1 VRSEPRTILWA
12 LPDLVEAAVRTG
24 HRGLTGDA
32 LGRLA
37 ESARAD
43 GTDWGLCVSCG
54 GRRLAPWPFG
64 KKFF

>member
-1 VRSEPRTILWA
+1 MILWA
-12 LPDLVEAAVRTG
+12 RPELAEAAVRTG
-24 HRGLTGDA
+24 NGGPTGDA

-43 GTDWGLCVSCG
+43 GSDWGLCVSCG
-54 GRRLAPWPFG
+54 GRRLAPRPFG

>member
-1 VRSEPRTILWA
+1 VRSGPRTILSS
-12 LPDLVEAAVRTG
+12 PPELVEAAVRTG
-24 HRGLTGDA
+24 NRGLTGDA

-43 GTDWGLCVSCG
+43 GTGWGLCVSCG
-54 GRRLAPWPFG
+54 GRRLAPRPFG